1 MQVRTEVDLHIVL
14 ETYQNR
20 IDNKILSPA
29 LLNTNKTGILNL
41 TLT

>member
-20 IDNKILSPA
+20 IDNKILSPE
-29 LLNTNKTGILNL
+29 LPKKIDWTF
-41 TLT
+41 